1 MRRILL
7 SAIFLCTA
15 AMGFA
20 QSEEWYF
27 TLPEG
32 EGVAIKDV
40 DFFLAADD
48 DVNFGMILKS
58 GASFMNL
65 SSVQTAYGIVPTGIK
80 RVNTSATSVLLAN
93 NTITLSNVADAKA
106 LVAVYTLDGARQAV
120 QIRRSEDTVEVDLTG
135 LKPQAYV
142 LKVGKQA
149 IKFVKK

>member
-27 TLPEG
+27 ALPEG
-32 EGVAIKDV
+32 KGVAIKDI

-58 GASFMNL
+58 GASFMNF
-65 SSVQTAYGIVPTGIK
+65 SSVQTAYGIVPTGIQ
-80 RVNTSATSVLLAN
+80 RVNASAASVLLAN
-93 NTITLSNVADAKA
+93 NTITLSNVTDAKA
-106 LVAVYTLDGARQAV
+106 LVAVYTLDGARQAI
-120 QIRRSEDTVEVDLTG
+120 QTRRSEGKVEVDITG
-135 LKPQAYV
+135 LKPQTYV
-142 LKVGKQA
+142 LRVGKQT